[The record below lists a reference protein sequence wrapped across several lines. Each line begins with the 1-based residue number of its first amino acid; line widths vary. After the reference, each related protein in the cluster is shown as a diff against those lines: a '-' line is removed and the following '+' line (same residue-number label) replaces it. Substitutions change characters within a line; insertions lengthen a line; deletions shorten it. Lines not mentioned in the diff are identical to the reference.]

1 MDRLAAGGMT
11 FTDAHSPSAVC
22 TSDPLHHADRALLL
36 LLAERTEKR
45 GINGYRTRS
54 SSPAVAPSAT
64 FSATLATA
72 FRLLIAHQA

>member
-22 TSDPLHHADRALLL
+22 TSDRYATLTGRYYYCWRSTLKIGL
-36 LLAERTEKR
+36 
-45 GINGYRTRS
+45 INGYGTRS